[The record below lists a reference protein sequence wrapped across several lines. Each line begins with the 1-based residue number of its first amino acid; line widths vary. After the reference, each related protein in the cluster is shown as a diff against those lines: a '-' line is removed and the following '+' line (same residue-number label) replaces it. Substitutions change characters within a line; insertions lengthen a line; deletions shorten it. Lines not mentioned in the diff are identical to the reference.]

1 MKKFWLYILSIM
13 ACLTSCITDV
23 ENVTDSG
30 DLVKIGDKL
39 PSFVIQTSEG
49 EEITNH
55 SLEGKPAVIV
65 FFSTECNDCKRE
77 LPIVQRV
84 FDDNKTT
91 ANFLCISRGQTEDAV
106 SVFWAEESLS
116 LPYSAQ
122 SDRKVYH
129 LFATHTI
136 PRIYI
141 TDSKGVVRKIF
152 VEKIGEKTLRQAIE
166 TLN

>member
-1 MKKFWLYILSIM
+1 MKMICLYIIGII
-13 ACLTSCITDV
+13 AFLTSCITDV
-23 ENVTDSG
+23 ENVADSG
-30 DLVKIGDKL
+30 DLIKVGDAL
-39 PSFVIQTSEG
+39 PSFVVQTNKG
-49 EEITNH
+49 EEVTNH
-55 SLEGKPAVIV
+55 SLQGKPAVIV

-84 FDDNKTT
+84 FDDKKTA
-91 ANFLCISRGQTEDAV
+91 ANFLCISRGQTEEAV
-106 SVFWAEESLS
+106 SAFWTEESLS

-141 TDSKGVVRKIF
+141 TDSEGIVRKIF
-152 VEKIGEKTLRQAIE
+152 AEKIGEKTLRQAIE